1 MSHAFCQRIIQ
12 GLWAAGVREMVVTPG
27 SRSTPLLLAALE
39 SELQLYS
46 IIDERSASFFALGR
60 ARARGAKVALL
71 CTSGSAGAH
80 YLPALLEARYAEHC
94 LVALTAD
101 RPPELQQCGAN
112 QTIDQRQLFAAACP
126 PCVEIGVPQRDD
138 AFALAARR
146 RVHQAVALA
155 QGPVHINL
163 AFRKPLE
170 PSPDDLQKVAAG
182 PAALPLVEPAQLRVA
197 THILERI
204 SEQCQSAQRGVI
216 VCGPSAHDTLGPT
229 LGRLARKLGFVLL
242 AEATSGARLTGE
254 SLPQRCDAFP
264 HVLQH
269 ERLTARLNPDLILQF
284 GADPA
289 SGVLARW
296 LTTTSSTRIRFSD
309 RQLLRDASGTTQL
322 VLGDSALACEQLV
335 ELVTE
340 QSESPY
346 LRSWK
351 ETDDLGWAAVAT
363 QAQNERDTLS
373 EAAAVSTV
381 LQCLAPES
389 QLTLGNSLT
398 IRSADAVVPG
408 TAARLRVLHQ
418 RGTSGIEGLMA
429 GAIGSSDT
437 GPSAL
442 LLGDVSCA
450 HDLASLALHRH
461 CTGPLAIFVID
472 NGGGKIFSHLPIAS
486 VDMAQEHWDFWQTSP
501 ELDFGAI
508 CQGYKVAFRDCTSR
522 DALPASVAWALDQP
536 GLCMLQIRVV
546 PNSMQTFLGAV
557 QDAL

>member
-1 MSHAFCQRIIQ
+1 MSHALCQRIIE

-46 IIDERSASFFALGR
+46 VIDERSASFFALGR
-60 ARARGAKVALL
+60 ARARGTKVALL

-101 RPPELQQCGAN
+101 RPPELQHCGAN

-126 PCVEIGVPQRDD
+126 PCVEIGVSQRED

-146 RVHQAVALA
+146 RVHQAVALT
-155 QGPVHINL
+155 QGPLHINL

-170 PSPDDLQKVAAG
+170 PVPGEHPNVA
-182 PAALPLVEPAQLRVA
+182 AALPLLEPAQLRVA
-197 THILERI
+197 TDILEGI

-216 VCGPSAHDTLGPT
+216 VCGPSARDTLGPI
-229 LGRLARKLGFVLL
+229 LGHLAQKLGFVLL
-242 AEATSGARLTGE
+242 AETTSGARLTGE

-269 ERLTARLNPDLILQF
+269 ERLTARLDPDLILQF

-296 LTTTSSTRIRFSD
+296 LTKASGTRIRFSD
-309 RQLLRDASGTTQL
+309 RQVLRDACGKTRL
-322 VLGDSALACEQLV
+322 ILGDSAFACEQLSD
-335 ELVTE
+335 LVSE
-340 QSESPY
+340 RSESPY
-346 LRSWK
+346 LRLWR
-351 ETDDLGWAAVAT
+351 EADDLAWAAVAT
-363 QAQNERDTLS
+363 QAQNECDTLT
-373 EAAAVSTV
+373 EAFAVSTV
-381 LQCLAPES
+381 LQCLAPQS
-389 QLTLGNSLT
+389 QLTLGNSLA

-408 TAARLRVLHQ
+408 TAAGLRVLHQ
-418 RGTSGIEGLMA
+418 RGTSGIEGLIA
-429 GAIGSSDT
+429 GAIGSSGI
-437 GPSAL
+437 GPNAL

-461 CTGPLAIFVID
+461 CNGPLAIFVID

-486 VDMAQEHWDFWQTSP
+486 VDLAEKHWDFWQTPP

-522 DALPASVAWALDQP
+522 DALPRSVAWALDQP
-536 GLCMLQIRVV
+536 GLCMLRIKVA
-546 PNSMQTFLGAV
+546 PDSMRSFLGAV
-557 QDAL
+557 QDSL

>member
-1 MSHAFCQRIIQ
+1 MSQAFCQRIIQ

-60 ARARGAKVALL
+60 ARARRTKVALL

-101 RPPELQQCGAN
+101 RPPELQDCGAN

-126 PCVEIGVPQRDD
+126 PCIEIGVPQPDH

-163 AFRKPLE
+163 AFRKPLQ
-170 PSPDDLQKVAAG
+170 PSPGELRESVADCT
-182 PAALPLVEPAQLRVA
+182 LPPLEPAQRVA
-197 THILERI
+197 PTHTLDRI
-204 SEQCQSAQRGVI
+204 SEQCRSAHRGVI
-216 VCGPSAHDTLGPT
+216 ICGPNDRPALGPA
-229 LGRLARKLGFVLL
+229 LQRLASKLGFVLL
-242 AEATSGARLTGE
+242 AEATSGVRLTGE
-254 SLPQRCDAFP
+254 SQPQRCDAFP
-264 HVLQH
+264 HVLAQ
-269 ERLTARLNPDLILQF
+269 ERLTVRLDPDLILQF

-296 LTTTSSTRIRFSD
+296 LTKASGTRIRFSD
-309 RQLLRDASGTTQL
+309 RQVLRDASGETQL
-322 VLGDSALACEQLV
+322 VLGDGAQACEQLV
-335 ELVTE
+335 ELVSE
-340 QSESPY
+340 QGDSPY
-346 LRSWK
+346 LQFWR
-351 ETDDLGWAAVAT
+351 EADDLGWAAVAT
-363 QAQNERDTLS
+363 QARNERNNLT

-381 LQCLAPES
+381 LQCLPPES
-389 QLTLGNSLT
+389 QLTLGNSLG
-398 IRSADAVVPG
+398 IRSIDAVVPG

-418 RGTSGIEGLMA
+418 RGTSGIEGLIA

-437 GPSAL
+437 NPSAL

-461 CTGPLAIFVID
+461 CNGPLAIFMID

-486 VDMAQEHWDFWQTSP
+486 VEMPQEHWEFWETPP

-508 CQGYKVAFRDCTSR
+508 CQGYGVAFRDCTRR
-522 DALPASVAWALDQP
+522 DVLARSVAWALEQP
-536 GLCMLQIRVV
+536 GLCMLRIKVA
-546 PNSMQTFLGAV
+546 PDSMRTFLGAV